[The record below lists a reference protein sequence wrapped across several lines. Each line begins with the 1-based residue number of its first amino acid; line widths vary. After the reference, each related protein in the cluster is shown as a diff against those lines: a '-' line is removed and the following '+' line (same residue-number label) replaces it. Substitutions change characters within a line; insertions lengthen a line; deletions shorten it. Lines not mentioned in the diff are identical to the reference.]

1 MATPTDSVRI
11 EDALVDN
18 EEAQGREKVQ
28 RIDSSMDTTGG
39 AASSTGVLQNGVGS
53 EVTNGQGVDPVSAVL
68 VGPVGPEI
76 QRHSPHPCPL

>member
-18 EEAQGREKVQ
+18 EEAQGREKVP

-39 AASSTGVLQNGVGS
+39 AVNST
-53 EVTNGQGVDPVSAVL
+53 
-68 VGPVGPEI
+68 
-76 QRHSPHPCPL
+76 

>member
-18 EEAQGREKVQ
+18 EEAQGREKMQ

-39 AASSTGVLQNGVGS
+39 AASSTGVLQNGGGS

-68 VGPVGPEI
+68 SGPVGPEI
-76 QRHSPHPCPL
+76 QRQSKIDDS

>member
-11 EDALVDN
+11 ENALVDS
-18 EEAQGREKVQ
+18 EEAQGREKIQ

-39 AASSTGVLQNGVGS
+39 AASSTGVLQNGGGS

-68 VGPVGPEI
+68 SGPVGPEI
-76 QRHSPHPCPL
+76 QRQI